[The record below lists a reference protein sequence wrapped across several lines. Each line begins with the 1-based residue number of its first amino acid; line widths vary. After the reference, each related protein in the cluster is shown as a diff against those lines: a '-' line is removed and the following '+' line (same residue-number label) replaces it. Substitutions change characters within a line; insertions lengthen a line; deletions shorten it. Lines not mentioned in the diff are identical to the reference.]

1 MASLKS
7 IRKRIT
13 SVKSTQQI
21 TKAMKMVAAAKLRR
35 AQEAAQAARPYA
47 EKLAE
52 LLRAVAARAGD
63 VPHPLLAHR
72 ESEQTL
78 DLIVITSDRG
88 LCGGYNTNLIRKA
101 EGFIAQHPGTTVRLT
116 AVGNKAYAHFR
127 RRPVGVAEEY
137 VHMSAGPDHAL
148 ALRLAARVAR
158 DFADGTTDG
167 VYLVYSRFRSA
178 ISQVPTVE
186 QILPVPS
193 AGEGDA
199 QQTDY
204 IYEPDAATLLDRLL
218 RQYITTVIDDA
229 FLESIASEHGAR
241 MTAMESATS
250 NASEMIDRLTLDMN
264 RARQAA
270 ITTELME
277 IVSGAEA
284 LKG

>member
-7 IRKRIT
+7 IRKRIG

-52 LLRAVAARAGD
+52 LLRTVAARAGD
-63 VPHPLLAHR
+63 VPHPLLAQR
-72 ESEQTL
+72 DSEHTI
-78 DLIVITSDRG
+78 DVIVISSDRG
-88 LCGGYNTNLIRKA
+88 LCGGYNANLIRKA
-101 EGFIAQHPGTTVRLT
+101 EGFIARRPGVTVRLT
-116 AVGNKAYAHFR
+116 VVGGKAYAYFR
-127 RRPVGVAEEY
+127 RRPIGVAEQH
-137 VHMSAGPDHAL
+137 VQLSGGPDHAL
-148 ALRLAARVAR
+148 AVQLAARVAR

-167 VYLVYSRFRSA
+167 VYLVYSKFRSA
-178 ISQVPTVE
+178 ISQIPTVE

-193 AGEGDA
+193 VGDSEVA
-199 QQTDY
+199 QTDY

-218 RQYITTVIDDA
+218 RQYITTIIDQA

-250 NASEMIDRLTLDMN
+250 NASEMINRLTLAMN